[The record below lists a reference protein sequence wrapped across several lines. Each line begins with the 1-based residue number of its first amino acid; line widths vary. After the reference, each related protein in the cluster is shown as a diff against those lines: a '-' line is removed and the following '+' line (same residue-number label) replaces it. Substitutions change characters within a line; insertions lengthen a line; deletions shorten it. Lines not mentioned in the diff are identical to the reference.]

1 MSKLMIK
8 DLNESQSMDQAA
20 MSGICGGLSV
30 GAMVFQADQSQTI
43 GGPGGSNVGN
53 VTAVNAPT
61 FAPVTN
67 ITEVSPITV
76 TDIDIANLS
85 NVANSGV
92 SFS

>member
-1 MSKLMIK
+1 MSKLTLK
-8 DLNESQSMDQAA
+8 DLNESQSMDQED
-20 MSGICGGLSV
+20 MSSIRGGLDV

-43 GGPGGSNVGN
+43 GGPGSANVGDI
-53 VTAVNAPT
+53 TAVNAAT

-67 ITEVSPITV
+67 ITEVSPTTV
-76 TDIDIANLS
+76 TDIDIANLT

>member
-8 DLNESQSMDQAA
+8 DLNEAQSMDHAA
-20 MSGICGGLSV
+20 MSTVRGGLTL
-30 GAMVFQADQSQTI
+30 GAMTFAADQSQTI
-43 GGPGGSNVGN
+43 GGAGSSNVGDT
-53 VTAVNAPT
+53 TAVNAAT

-76 TDIDIANLS
+76 TDIDIANLT

-92 SFS
+92 SFA

>member
-8 DLNESQSMDQAA
+8 DLNEAQSMDHAA
-20 MSGICGGLSV
+20 MSTVRGGLTL
-30 GAMVFQADQSQTI
+30 GAMTFAADQSQTI
-43 GGPGGSNVGN
+43 GGAGSTNTGDI
-53 VTAVNAPT
+53 TAVNAST

-76 TDIDIANLS
+76 TDIDMANLT

-92 SFS
+92 SFA